1 MTGGDLALSPGG
13 ADSCLKLDV
22 RDLGSISRALE
33 QVRPEAILHLGGIAF
48 VPLGWTQPQQVFSVN
63 TIGTLNLLDAV
74 RQQAPATRVLVVT
87 SAEVYGS
94 HPAPAPLAEDAPYR
108 PDNIYGVAK
117 AAADHAALLYAAHHQ
132 LNVMVARPSN
142 HIGAGQ
148 SKDFVSSS
156 FAAQL
161 AGIAA
166 GADPVMRVGNLDQRR
181 DFTDVR
187 DVVRAYVRLLEQ
199 GRPGQAYNIASGR
212 MTPVRDILDTLCDIA
227 QVHPPIE
234 VDPALFRPNDDRPSY
249 DTSRIRAARRLAAG
263 NPPAPDPGSRLRRHP
278 RPPRRRSLTHGRQP
292 LSLGS
297 NPPPGRRPRADRVS
311 IPLHRRE

>member
-1 MTGGDLALSPGG
+1 MKVLVTGCNGFAGRHAVAALRQAGHEAIGGDLAISPCGTN
-13 ADSCLKLDV
+13 SCLEVDV
-22 RDLGSISRALE
+22 RDLASISRALE
-33 QVRPEAILHLGGIAF
+33 TVRPEAILHLGGIAF
-48 VPLGWTQPQQVFSVN
+48 VPLGWTEPQLVFSVN

-74 RQQAPATRVLVVT
+74 RRQARPVRVLVVT

-117 AAADHAALLYAAHHQ
+117 AAADHASLLYAAHHR
-132 LNVMVARPSN
+132 LDVMVARPSN

-166 GADPVMRVGNLDQRR
+166 GGAPLMRVGNLDQRR

-187 DVVRAYVRLLEQ
+187 DVGRAYVRLLEQ
-199 GRPGQAYNIASGR
+199 GHPGQAYNIASGR
-212 MTPVRDILDTLCDIA
+212 MIPVRDILDTLCDIA
-227 QVHPPIE
+227 KLRPQVEI
-234 VDPALFRPNDDRPSY
+234 DPALFRPNENRPAY
-249 DTSRIRAARRLAAG
+249 DTSRIFAHVGWKPEIPLRRTLEAVYADILARRAAGA
-263 NPPAPDPGSRLRRHP
+263 
-278 RPPRRRSLTHGRQP
+278 
-292 LSLGS
+292 
-297 NPPPGRRPRADRVS
+297 
-311 IPLHRRE
+311 